1 MALAR
6 SRINS
11 ESGFSL
17 VEVLA
22 ATVILTVALM
32 SLAQLFAISTRA
44 NFTARTNSFA
54 ALLAQ
59 QKMEQLRGLTW
70 GYDILNLPVS
80 DLTTDT
86 STGAVVNGCPAPGAG
101 GGATGLSPSPWGS
114 LQQNT
119 AGWVDY
125 LDQNGCLLGGGAAIP
140 NGAIYIRRWSVEPL
154 PTNPNNTL
162 ILQVLVTTVNRDRQ
176 MPAAGARRRAADEA
190 LVATL
195 KTRKAK

>member
-1 MALAR
+1 MAR
-6 SRINS
+6 SRISS

-32 SLAQLFAISTRA
+32 SLAQLFALSTRA

-70 GYDILNLPVS
+70 GYDVLNLPVS

-86 STGAVVNGCPAPGAG
+86 STGTGVTGCPTPGAG
-101 GGATGLSPSPWGS
+101 GGGTGLSPSPWGT
-114 LQQNT
+114 LQGNT

-140 NGAIYIRRWSVEPL
+140 DGTIYIRRWSVEPL

-162 ILQVLVTTVNRDRQ
+162 ILQVLVTRRTDRGQ
-176 MPAAGARRRAADEA
+176 ADAANVARQNEEA
-190 LVATL
+190 RLMSV
-195 KTRKAK
+195 KTRKSK

>member
-6 SRINS
+6 SRINT

-32 SLAQLFAISTRA
+32 SLAQLFAISTRS
-44 NFTARTNSFA
+44 NFSARSNTFA

-70 GYDILNLPVS
+70 GFDVLNLPVS
-80 DLTTDT
+80 DLTSDT
-86 STGAVVNGCPAPGAG
+86 STGAQASGCPVPG
-101 GGATGLSPSPWGS
+101 GGGGGTGLAPSPWGT
-114 LQQNT
+114 LQGNV

-125 LDQNGCLLGGGAAIP
+125 LDQNGCLLGGGGVAP
-140 NGAIYIRRWSVEPL
+140 QGTIYIRRWSVEPL

-162 ILQVLVTTVNRDRQ
+162 ILQVLVTRDTDRGMANAANVSRQ
-176 MPAAGARRRAADEA
+176 NEEAR
-190 LVATL
+190 LMSV
-195 KTRKAK
+195 KTRKTK

>member
-6 SRINS
+6 SRISS

-32 SLAQLFAISTRA
+32 SLAQLFALSTRA

-70 GYDILNLPVS
+70 GFDILNLPVS

-86 STGAVVNGCPAPGAG
+86 STGAGVNGCPTPGAG
-101 GGATGLSPSPWGS
+101 GGGTGLSPSPWGS

-162 ILQVLVTTVNRDRQ
+162 ILQVLVTRNRNRGDADSDNVARQ
-176 MPAAGARRRAADEA
+176 NEEAR
-190 LVATL
+190 LMSV
-195 KTRKAK
+195 KTRKTK

>member
-6 SRINS
+6 SRISS

-32 SLAQLFAISTRA
+32 SLAQLFALSTRA

-70 GYDILNLPVS
+70 GFDILNLPVS

-86 STGAVVNGCPAPGAG
+86 STGAGVNGCPTPGAG
-101 GGATGLSPSPWGS
+101 GGGTGLSPSPWGS

-162 ILQVLVTTVNRDRQ
+162 ILQVLVTRNRNRGDADADNVARQ
-176 MPAAGARRRAADEA
+176 NEEAR
-190 LVATL
+190 LMSV
-195 KTRKAK
+195 KTRKTK

>member
-6 SRINS
+6 SRIS
-11 ESGFSL
+11 TESGFSL

-32 SLAQLFAISTRA
+32 SLAQLFAISTRS
-44 NFTARTNSFA
+44 NFSARSNTFA

-70 GYDILNLPVS
+70 GFDVLNLPVS
-80 DLTTDT
+80 DLTSDT
-86 STGAVVNGCPAPGAG
+86 STGGQAAGCPMPAG
-101 GGATGLSPSPWGS
+101 GGGGTGLAPSPWGT
-114 LQQNT
+114 LQGNV

-125 LDQNGCLLGGGAAIP
+125 LDQNGCLLGGGGVAP
-140 NGAIYIRRWSVEPL
+140 QGTIYIRRWSVEPL

-162 ILQVLVTTVNRDRQ
+162 ILQVLVTRDTERGLANAANVARQ
-176 MPAAGARRRAADEA
+176 NEEAR
-190 LVATL
+190 LMSV
-195 KTRKAK
+195 KTRKTK

>member
-70 GYDILNLPVS
+70 GFDILNLPVS

-86 STGAVVNGCPAPGAG
+86 STGAPVNGCPTPGAG
-101 GGATGLSPSPWGS
+101 GGGTGLSPSPWGS

-162 ILQVLVTTVNRDRQ
+162 ILQVLVTRNRNRGDADAGNVARQ
-176 MPAAGARRRAADEA
+176 NEEAR
-190 LVATL
+190 LMSV
-195 KTRKAK
+195 KTRKTK